1 MTTSNQAEQIM
12 TGGQPEDN
20 QSPPSAQHAS
30 MPPGFVRS
38 IVMQLQEG
46 SRSCALLAPR
56 WSKIYTSP
64 LRVAFLVALFL
75 LVEVATQRL
84 VISGQID
91 FYWQALAGEGLGLGL
106 LAWLAYF
113 LNDKHNKHH
122 KEPGYEQIFSVLVAQ
137 AIWLSF
143 WFGLALIVLVHSG
156 KYEEASNLLWMQW
169 SVILVP
175 SAWTIISELVLFWHA
190 SKPRWGALLVALL
203 LLVGNEALSIS
214 TNNTGFWIQR
224 EDTVEGLEEEEQ
236 ETLDLTQELMEAQ
249 PVLLAARLAEIK
261 PQRPGVIDLYG
272 ITFAPFSEVEV
283 FRNES
288 AMVSEVMA
296 KRFDANGRVLQ
307 LVNHNDTVEELPWA
321 TPLNLKR
328 AIFSIAQRMDKNED
342 ILFLHLTSHGASD
355 GKLAASF
362 PPMTVEEVTPDQLRS
377 WLDEAG
383 IKHRVISIS
392 ACFAGNWVAPLA
404 NNDSLVMTASDA
416 DHTSYGCGKKSPLT
430 FFGRAMYGEQLR
442 DQTLSFETAH
452 AAARIIIKKR
462 EEEAGKDDGYSN
474 PQIQM
479 GDAMRLYLALLQD
492 RLQKQK

>member
-1 MTTSNQAEQIM
+1 MTTSNQVEQIM
-12 TGGQPEDN
+12 SNDA
-20 QSPPSAQHAS
+20 PPPLGLVQA
-30 MPPGFVRS
+30 VW
-38 IVMQLQEG
+38 VQLHEG
-46 SRSCALLAPR
+46 LRSCVFLAPR
-56 WSKIYTSP
+56 WARIDTSP
-64 LRVAFLVALFL
+64 LRVAFLIALFL
-75 LVEVATQRL
+75 LVEILTQRF
-84 VISGQID
+84 VTAGKPE

-113 LNDKHNKHH
+113 LNNRHNKHNKL
-122 KEPGYEQIFSVLVAQ
+122 PGYEQIFSVLVAQ

-156 KYEEASNLLWMQW
+156 QYEAASNGVWMQW
-169 SVILVP
+169 SVILLP
-175 SAWTIISELVLFWHA
+175 SAWTIVAELVLYWHA
-190 SKPRWGALLVALL
+190 SRPGFLPMLLAALL
-203 LLVGNEALSIS
+203 LTGNEALSVS
-214 TNNTGFWIQR
+214 TNNTGFWLQR
-224 EDTVEGLEEEEQ
+224 DDAVEGLEEEQ

-249 PVLLAARLAEIK
+249 PVLLASRLGELQA
-261 PQRPGVIDLYG
+261 QRPGVIDLYG
-272 ITFAPFSEVEV
+272 ITFAPFSEVDV

-430 FFGRAMYGEQLR
+430 FFGRAMYDEQLR

>member
-1 MTTSNQAEQIM
+1 
-12 TGGQPEDN
+12 
-20 QSPPSAQHAS
+20 
-30 MPPGFVRS
+30 
-38 IVMQLQEG
+38 MQLLEG
-46 SRSCALLAPR
+46 LRSCALLAPR

-64 LRVAFLVALFL
+64 LRVAFLVGLFL
-75 LVEVATQRL
+75 LAEVATQRL
-84 VISGQID
+84 VISGRID
-91 FYWQALAGEGLGLGL
+91 FYWQALAGEGLDLGL

-113 LNDKHNKHH
+113 LNNKHNKHN
-122 KEPGYEQIFSVLVAQ
+122 KKPGYEQIFSVLVAQ

-143 WFGLALIVLVHSG
+143 WFGVALIALVHSG
-156 KYEEASNLLWMQW
+156 KYEETSHLLLVQW

-175 SAWTIISELVLFWHA
+175 SAWTVISELALFRHA
-190 SKPRWGALLVALL
+190 SRPQWGAMLCAVL

-214 TNNTGFWIQR
+214 TNNTGFGRQH
-224 EDTVEGLEEEEQ
+224 EDSVDGLEEGQ

-249 PVLLAARLAEIK
+249 PVLLAARLAEVK
-261 PQRPGVIDLYG
+261 PQRPGVIDLYS
-272 ITFAPFSEVEV
+272 ITFAPYSEEDV
-283 FRNES
+283 FHNET
-288 AMVSEVMA
+288 AMVTEVMEE
-296 KRFDANGRVLQ
+296 RFDAAGRTVQ

-328 AIFSIAQRMDKNED
+328 AIFAIAQRMDKNED
-342 ILFLHLTSHGASD
+342 ILFMHLSSHGASD

-362 PPMTVEEVTPDQLRS
+362 PPMTVEEVTPEELKT

-404 NNDSLVMTASDA
+404 DNDSLVMTASDA
-416 DHTSYGCGKKSPLT
+416 DHTSYGCGRKSPLT
-430 FFGRAMYGEQLR
+430 FFGRAMYDEQLR

-462 EEEAGKDDGYSN
+462 EDEAGKTDGYSN

-479 GDAMRLYLALLQD
+479 GDAMRLHLAQMQD
-492 RLQKQK
+492 RLQKQENLQ

>member
-12 TGGQPEDN
+12 TGGSPEG
-20 QSPPSAQHAS
+20 QPSASQSA
-30 MPPGFVRS
+30 PQPGLMRS
-38 IVMQLQEG
+38 IAMQLLEG
-46 SRSCALLAPR
+46 LRSCVMLAPR
-56 WSKIYTSP
+56 WSTIYTSP
-64 LRVAFLVALFL
+64 LRVAFLVGLFL
-75 LVEVATQRL
+75 LVEIITQRF

-91 FYWQALAGEGLGLGL
+91 FYWQALAGEGLGLAL

-113 LNDKHNKHH
+113 LNNKHNKHH

-190 SKPRWGALLVALL
+190 SKPKWGALLVALL

-224 EDTVEGLEEEEQ
+224 EDTVEGLEEEQ

-249 PVLLAARLAEIK
+249 PLLLATRLAEVK
-261 PQRPGVIDLYG
+261 PQRPGVIDLYS
-272 ITFAPFSEVEV
+272 ITFAPYSEEDV
-283 FRNES
+283 FHNET
-288 AMVSEVMA
+288 AMVTEVMA
-296 KRFDANGRVLQ
+296 KRFDAAGRTLQ

-328 AIFSIAQRMDKNED
+328 AIFAIAQRMDKNED
-342 ILFLHLTSHGASD
+342 ILFMHLSSHGASD

-362 PPMTVEEVTPDQLRS
+362 PPMTVEEVTPEELKT

-416 DHTSYGCGKKSPLT
+416 DHTSYGCGRKSPLT
-430 FFGRAMYGEQLR
+430 FFGRAMYDEQLR

-452 AAARIIIKKR
+452 AAARIVIKKR
-462 EEEAGKDDGYSN
+462 EDEAGKADGYSN

-479 GDAMRLYLALLQD
+479 GDAMRLHLALLQE
-492 RLQKQK
+492 RLQKQKNLQ